1 MSEAL
6 RMREV
11 KGLGVSPGIA
21 IGRAVALETRVEE
34 VYRFPVADSKAE
46 VARLNQAVEKAKEQ
60 ALNLRTQI
68 DEALGEELAGIFEA
82 HALLLADPA
91 FLKLVKGRICE
102 EKVNAEW
109 AVWEATEELYQR
121 FMSIESEHLRERGN
135 DIREVGRYLLQNL
148 QGIAHHELSELEGD
162 VVIIAD
168 DLTPS
173 DAVQLGRQGVAGF
186 ALESGGRTS
195 HAAIIAHSLN
205 IPLVTGL
212 EGITRSVSSDSP
224 VIVDGTLGRVI
235 IFPTE
240 EVIAQYRD
248 RIENLEREDE
258 NLTEGVDQ
266 RAETRCGI
274 PLDLMA
280 NIDLPEEVDD
290 AEKYGAI
297 GVGLYRSEFLYI
309 EMSPRLPKEEDHL
322 EVYRKFLNAM
332 DPHPVIVRTY
342 DLGGRKLARE
352 VMATREENPVLG
364 LRGIRLTMARPEVFR
379 IQLRGL
385 FRAGL
390 EGDLWILL
398 PLVST
403 LEEVREFRT
412 FADGVQDELD
422 REGVPHCRQYK
433 LGVMIEVPSA
443 ALISRHL
450 AKEVDFFSIGTN
462 DLIQYSMAVDRNND
476 HVADLYQPL
485 HPSILTM
492 IRSVV
497 ESADAEGIEVA
508 VCGEM
513 AADPQCALLLVGL
526 GIRRLSMTPREVP
539 VIKRLLKRFDLAQL
553 RDTAEAA
560 LEMATA
566 AEVAELLESSFNLN
580 QSLSRAS

>member
-1 MSEAL
+1 MSDAL

-11 KGLGVSPGIA
+11 QGLGVSPGIA

-34 VYRFPVADSKAE
+34 VYRFPITDNEAE
-46 VARLNQAVEKAKEQ
+46 VARLDQAVVKAKEQ

-68 DEALGEELAGIFEA
+68 DEELGDELAGIFEA
-82 HALLLADPA
+82 HALLLTDPA
-91 FLKLVKGRICE
+91 FLKLVKQRIYD

-109 AVWEATEELYQR
+109 AVWEATEQLYKR
-121 FMSIESEHLRERGN
+121 FMAIESEHLRERGN

-224 VIVDGTLGRVI
+224 VIVDGASGRVV
-235 IFPTE
+235 IFPTDD
-240 EVIAQYRD
+240 VLAHYRN
-248 RIENLEREDE
+248 RIENIEKEDE
-258 NLTEGVDQ
+258 SLTDGVDQ
-266 RAETRCGI
+266 RAETRCGT

-297 GVGLYRSEFLYI
+297 GIGLYRSEFLYI
-309 EMSPRLPKEEDHL
+309 EMSPRLPKEDDHL
-322 EVYRKFLNAM
+322 AVYRNFLKTM

-352 VMATREENPVLG
+352 VMATQEENPVLG

-390 EGDLWILL
+390 DGELWILL

-403 LEEVREFRT
+403 LEEVRAFKC
-412 FADGVQDELD
+412 FAEKVQDELD
-422 REGVPHCRQYK
+422 REGIPYCRHYK

-443 ALISRHL
+443 ALISHHL

-462 DLIQYSMAVDRNND
+462 DLIQYSLAVDRNND

-485 HPSILTM
+485 HPSILSM
-492 IRSVV
+492 IRTVV
-497 ESADAEGIEVA
+497 ENAGAEGIEVA

-513 AADPQCALLLVGL
+513 AADPYCALLLVGM
-526 GIRRLSMTPREVP
+526 GIRRLSMTSRDVP
-539 VIKRLLKRFDLAQL
+539 VIKRLLKRYDLVHLQDIAERTSHL
-553 RDTAEAA
+553 ATAE
-560 LEMATA
+560 
-566 AEVAELLESSFNLN
+566 EVADLLETSFDLN